1 MSIQQVNIN
10 NILIDNSWFSLE
22 KYLFESREAQSFLV
36 NSLDQS
42 GILYPVVIYKDN
54 KELLHLI
61 DGRKR
66 LQYAKQNNI
75 QKINATI
82 LPEATPI
89 ADIIILILCNLRNHI
104 ESSIINKVQFICFAK
119 SLNIPESWLLETLS
133 VPLGLKTDA
142 EFLSVCK
149 RIYNMPGKIRIF
161 CHEKKYSLKQLINLT
176 CHSDNLLE
184 QLAEWKSILHL
195 TASTLDEIAV
205 NLRDYLK
212 AENRNM
218 EDFLKEPDLLE
229 ILDSSL
235 SPRDKTEKLRQ
246 LLYLKRF
253 PTLSN
258 VNNKI
263 RDTIKKL
270 NLPEQI
276 IIKWD
281 NTLENKN
288 VDLNIHLNDPEKW
301 NRLLD
306 TLNSKEIK
314 DALGLILN
322 EL

>member
-10 NILIDNSWFSLE
+10 NILIDNSWFSLK
-22 KYLFESREAQSFLV
+22 KYLFESSEAQSFLV
-36 NSLDQS
+36 NSFDKS
-42 GILYPVVIYKDN
+42 GILYPVVLYKDN
-54 KELLHLI
+54 KGLLHLI

-66 LQYAKQNNI
+66 LQYAQQNNI

-89 ADIIILILCNLRNHI
+89 ADIIILILCNLRNYI
-104 ESSIINKVQFICFAK
+104 ESSVINKVQFICFAK
-119 SLNIPESWLLETLS
+119 SLNIPESWLLETLC
-133 VPLGLKTDA
+133 VPLGLKPDA

-149 RIYNMPGKIRIF
+149 RIYNLPEKIRIF

-184 QLAEWKSILHL
+184 QLEEWKSILHF

-212 AENRNM
+212 AKNRNM

-263 RDTIKKL
+263 CDTIEKL

-288 VDLNIHLNDPEKW
+288 VDLNIHLNDPKKW

-306 TLNSKEIK
+306 TLNSKKIK
-314 DALGLILN
+314 DALGSILN

>member
-10 NILIDNSWFSLE
+10 DILIDDSRFSLKE
-22 KYLFESREAQSFLV
+22 YLFESGQAQSFLV
-36 NSLDQS
+36 SSLDKS
-42 GILYPVVIYKDN
+42 GILYPIVIYKDN
-54 KELLHLI
+54 KGLLNLI

-66 LQYAKQNNI
+66 LQYARQNNI

-82 LPEATPI
+82 LPEDVPT
-89 ADIIILILCNLRNHI
+89 ADVIVLILCKLKNHI
-104 ESSIINKVQFICFAK
+104 ESSVINKVQFVCFAE
-119 SLNIPESWLLETLS
+119 SLNITESWLLESLC
-133 VPLGLKTDA
+133 VPLGFKPDA
-142 EFLSVCK
+142 EFLIAFK
-149 RIYNMPGKIRIF
+149 RIYNLPLKIRIF
-161 CHEKKYSLKQLINLT
+161 CHEKKFSLKQLINLT

-184 QLAEWKSILHL
+184 QLAEWTSMLHL
-195 TASTLDEIAV
+195 TASTMDEIAV

-212 AENRNM
+212 AKNRNI
-218 EDFLKEPDLLE
+218 EDFVKEPDLLE

-235 SPRDKTEKLRQ
+235 SPRGKTEKLRQ

-253 PTLSN
+253 PTLSH
-258 VNNKI
+258 VNDKI
-263 RDTIKKL
+263 YKTIEKL

-288 VDLNIHLNDPEKW
+288 VDLNIHLNDPKKW
-301 NRLLD
+301 NRLLE

-314 DALGLILN
+314 DVLGSILN

>member
-1 MSIQQVNIN
+1 
-10 NILIDNSWFSLE
+10 
-22 KYLFESREAQSFLV
+22 
-36 NSLDQS
+36 
-42 GILYPVVIYKDN
+42 
-54 KELLHLI
+54 
-61 DGRKR
+61 
-66 LQYAKQNNI
+66 
-75 QKINATI
+75 
-82 LPEATPI
+82 
-89 ADIIILILCNLRNHI
+89 
-104 ESSIINKVQFICFAK
+104 VQFICFAK
-119 SLNIPESWLLETLS
+119 SLNIPESWLLETLC
-133 VPLGLKTDA
+133 VPLGLKPDA

-149 RIYNMPGKIRIF
+149 RIYNLPEKIRIF

-176 CHSDNLLE
+176 YHSDNLLE

-235 SPRDKTEKLRQ
+235 SPRDKTDKLRQ

-258 VNNKI
+258 VNDKI
-263 RDTIKKL
+263 CDTIEKL

-288 VDLNIHLNDPEKW
+288 VDLNIHLNDPKKW

-306 TLNSKEIK
+306 TLNSKKIK
-314 DALGLILN
+314 DALGSILN

>member
-10 NILIDNSWFSLE
+10 NILIDNSWFSLK
-22 KYLFESREAQSFLV
+22 KYLFESSEAQSFLV
-36 NSLDQS
+36 NSFDKS
-42 GILYPVVIYKDN
+42 GILYPVVLYKDN
-54 KELLHLI
+54 KGLLHLI

-66 LQYAKQNNI
+66 LQYAQQNNI

-89 ADIIILILCNLRNHI
+89 ADIIILILCNLRNYI
-104 ESSIINKVQFICFAK
+104 ESSVINKVQFICFAK
-119 SLNIPESWLLETLS
+119 SLNIPESWLLETLC
-133 VPLGLKTDA
+133 VPLGLKPDA

-149 RIYNMPGKIRIF
+149 RIYNLPEKIRIF

-176 CHSDNLLE
+176 YHSDNLLE

-235 SPRDKTEKLRQ
+235 SPRDKTDKLRQ

-258 VNNKI
+258 VNDKI
-263 RDTIKKL
+263 CDTIEKL
-270 NLPEQI
+270 NLPDQI

-288 VDLNIHLNDPEKW
+288 VDLNIHLNDPKKW

-314 DALGLILN
+314 DALGSILN

>member
-10 NILIDNSWFSLE
+10 NILIDNSWFSLK
-22 KYLFESREAQSFLV
+22 KYLFESSEAQSFLV
-36 NSLDQS
+36 NSFDKS
-42 GILYPVVIYKDN
+42 GILYPVVLYKDN
-54 KELLHLI
+54 KGLLHLI

-66 LQYAKQNNI
+66 LQYAQQNNI

-89 ADIIILILCNLRNHI
+89 ADIIILILCNLRNYI
-104 ESSIINKVQFICFAK
+104 ESSVINKVQFICFAK
-119 SLNIPESWLLETLS
+119 SLNIPESWLLETLC
-133 VPLGLKTDA
+133 VPLGLKPDA

-149 RIYNMPGKIRIF
+149 RIYNLPEKIRIF

-176 CHSDNLLE
+176 YHSDNLLE

-235 SPRDKTEKLRQ
+235 SPRDKTDKLRQ

-258 VNNKI
+258 VNDKI
-263 RDTIKKL
+263 CDTIEKL

-288 VDLNIHLNDPEKW
+288 VDLNIHLNDPKKW

-306 TLNSKEIK
+306 TLNSKKIK
-314 DALGLILN
+314 DALGSILN

>member
-10 NILIDNSWFSLE
+10 NILIDNSWFSLK
-22 KYLFESREAQSFLV
+22 KYLFESSEAQSFLV
-36 NSLDQS
+36 NSFDKS
-42 GILYPVVIYKDN
+42 GILYPVVLYKDN
-54 KELLHLI
+54 KGLLHLI

-66 LQYAKQNNI
+66 LQYAQQNNI

-89 ADIIILILCNLRNHI
+89 ADIIILILCNLRNYI
-104 ESSIINKVQFICFAK
+104 ESSVINKVQFICFAK
-119 SLNIPESWLLETLS
+119 SLNIPESWLLETLC
-133 VPLGLKTDA
+133 VPLGLKPDA

-149 RIYNMPGKIRIF
+149 RIYNLPEKIRIF

-176 CHSDNLLE
+176 YHSDNLLE

-235 SPRDKTEKLRQ
+235 SPRDKTDKLRQ

-258 VNNKI
+258 VNDKI
-263 RDTIKKL
+263 CDTIEKL

-288 VDLNIHLNDPEKW
+288 VDLNIHLNDPKKW

-314 DALGLILN
+314 DALGSILN